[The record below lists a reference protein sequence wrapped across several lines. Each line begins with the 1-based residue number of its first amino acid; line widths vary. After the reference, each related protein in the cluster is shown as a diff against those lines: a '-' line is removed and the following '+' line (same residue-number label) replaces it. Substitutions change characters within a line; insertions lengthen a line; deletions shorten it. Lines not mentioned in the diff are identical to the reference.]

1 MLYYEIVLASLVYGY
16 EKNYLVWETREAK
29 GSSNTIIRSCLSECL
44 NYERAHKLACDLAK
58 ANDAYV
64 KVPLQEV
71 PSAPVVVEKKPIN
84 LLSLIIL

>member
-16 EKNYLVWETREAK
+16 EKTYLVWETREAK
-29 GSSNTIIRSCLSECL
+29 GSNTIIRTCLSECL
-44 NYERAHKLACDLAK
+44 NYEQAHKLACDFAK

-64 KVPLQEV
+64 KVPLQEPLSV
-71 PSAPVVVEKKPIN
+71 PVVVEKKPIN